1 MFELFLRIVIVMLAR
16 FFRAVIDIFFFVV
29 NVRLIVCALVF
40 VGFVQDGVFV
50 VGFISDCVVLQI
62 FLFVNHDSLLM

>member
-1 MFELFLRIVIVMLAR
+1 MFELSLRIVIVMLAR
-16 FFRAVIDIFFFVV
+16 FFRDRYFFFVV

-50 VGFISDCVVLQI
+50 VGFISDCAVLQI
-62 FLFVNHDSLLM
+62 F